1 MKKYL
6 ELMRIKHWI
15 KNIFIFIPIV
25 FSRRIFEFDFFLDG
39 LKTFILFSIGS
50 SLIYIINDICDVEK
64 DKKHPRK
71 CKRVL
76 ASGVITIKR
85 AIIFNF
91 FLLIV
96 FIIICCSVK
105 KEVIIVVLLYII
117 MNIFYSIILKN
128 ISIVDVF
135 IIAFGFIL
143 RVVAGG
149 IAVEVYLSKWLI
161 LTIFSL
167 ALFLGFGKRKNE
179 MLNKNFLEQRKVLKS
194 YNIDSLDRF
203 LSIFST
209 MFLVFY
215 CLYSFEE
222 IIPYFYITIP
232 FVIYG
237 VLKYN
242 LLLAKENIEGDPTEI
257 LLNDMGIRITC
268 LIYIILSLVLLY
280 LGVG

>member
-222 IIPYFYITIP
+222 IIPYFYLTIP

>member
-25 FSRRIFEFDFFLDG
+25 FSRRIFEFDFFWDG
-39 LKTFILFSIGS
+39 LKTFILFSVGS

-64 DKKHPRK
+64 DKRHPRK

-143 RVVAGG
+143 RIVAGG

-242 LLLAKENIEGDPTEI
+242 LLLARENIEGDPTEI
-257 LLNDMGIRITC
+257 LLNDSGIRITC
-268 LIYIILSLVLLY
+268 LLYVILSLLLLY
-280 LGVG
+280 LEAR